1 MIELSEY
8 FPKWNVQTFFSQNI
22 TYIRKKSPIPDSY
35 FIKYESPNIQFQEEI
50 KKMIADIDKDGT
62 GKISYED
69 FLELMSI
76 KMAEKDSRE
85 EILKA
90 FRQ

>member
-1 MIELSEY
+1 
-8 FPKWNVQTFFSQNI
+8 
-22 TYIRKKSPIPDSY
+22 
-35 FIKYESPNIQFQEEI
+35 
-50 KKMIADIDKDGT
+50 MIADIDKGGT

-90 FRQ
+90 FRYRIELFGGLHYCCL

>member
-1 MIELSEY
+1 
-8 FPKWNVQTFFSQNI
+8 
-22 TYIRKKSPIPDSY
+22 
-35 FIKYESPNIQFQEEI
+35 
-50 KKMIADIDKDGT
+50 MIADIDKGGT

-90 FRQ
+90 FRYRVKLRFFQAYCALVDCLTMMRLVKSVSKISKELPKN